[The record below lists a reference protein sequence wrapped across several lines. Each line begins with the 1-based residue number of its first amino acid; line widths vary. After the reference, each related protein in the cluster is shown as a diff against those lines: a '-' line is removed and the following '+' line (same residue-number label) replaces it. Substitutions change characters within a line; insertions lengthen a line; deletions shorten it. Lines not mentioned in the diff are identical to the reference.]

1 MSKNNINC
9 PSCGTDI
16 DISNALKVELEQEYS
31 KRLQQEKQKIVEDHM
46 RKESALQEQMR
57 AFEEKK
63 KNENELFQERLK
75 KERKV
80 LEGELK
86 KKVEGD
92 YELKLNAQKEEI
104 EAYQL
109 KARALQEKEIENEKL
124 KRNMAD
130 MGSKMELQL
139 QKQLNEERLK
149 IKEAAEKQASEKM
162 EMERRA
168 LKKQLEDQKRLT
180 EEMQRKQ
187 EQGSMQLQGEVQE
200 LAIEEWL
207 DSNFPYDTIDEIK
220 KGARGGDCIQIVRD
234 SLGHE
239 CGTIYYE
246 SKRTKAFQPA
256 WIEKFKQDIRAR
268 GADIGVIVTE
278 SMPKQ
283 MERLGEMKGIWICS
297 FEEFK
302 SLCFVLRA
310 TVLQIH
316 QVSEQ
321 QKGKGDKMS
330 MLYGYL
336 TSNEFKMQMEAIV
349 EGFTQMNENLAK
361 EKRSTMTMWKRR
373 EKEIAKVTQNTI
385 DMYGSIKGIAG
396 KAIPTVEQLE
406 LQEGVESEEGEF
418 ESEEEFKESLF

>member
-1 MSKNNINC
+1 MSQNNISC
-9 PSCGTDI
+9 PECGHNI
-16 DISNALKVELEQEYS
+16 DISHALKHELEVEF
-31 KRLQQEKQKIVEDHM
+31 KNRLQKEKQKIVEDHL
-46 RKESALQEQMR
+46 RKEAQLQDKVKD
-57 AFEEKK
+57 FEEKK
-63 KNENELFQERLK
+63 KRENEMFQERIA
-75 KERKV
+75 KERIS

-92 YELKLNAQKEEI
+92 YELRHKAQQEELQEQQQKL
-104 EAYQL
+104 
-109 KARALQEKEIENEKL
+109 RALQEKEIENEKL
-124 KRNMAD
+124 KREMAD
-130 MGSKMELQL
+130 MGGKMELQL

-149 IKEAAEKQASEKM
+149 IKETAEKEASVKSEM
-162 EMERRA
+162 EMRT
-168 LKKQLEDQKRLT
+168 LQKQLEDQKRLT
-180 EEMQRKQ
+180 EEMKRKQ
-187 EQGSMQLQGEVQE
+187 EQGSMQMQGEVQE

-207 DSNFPYDTIDEIK
+207 DSNFPYDTVDEIK

-234 SLGHE
+234 NLGHE

-246 SKRTKAFQPA
+246 SKRTKQFQPS
-256 WIEKFKQDIRAR
+256 WIEKFKQDIRNK

-278 SMPKQ
+278 SMPKK
-283 MERLGEMKGIWICS
+283 MERMGEMKGIWICS

-302 SLCFVLRA
+302 SLCFVLRD
-310 TVLQIH
+310 TVLRIH

-349 EGFTQMNENLAK
+349 EGFTQMNDNLAK
-361 EKRSTMTMWKRR
+361 EKRSTMSMWKRR

-396 KAIPTVEQLE
+396 KAIPSVEQLE
-406 LQEGVESEEGEF
+406 LPEGEEEF
-418 ESEEEFKESLF
+418 DSEEEFKESLF

>member
-16 DISNALKVELEQEYS
+16 DISNVLKAELEQDY
-31 KRLQQEKQKIVEDHM
+31 KNRLKEEKQKIVEEHM
-46 RKESALQEQMR
+46 RKEAALKDREKD
-57 AFEEKK
+57 FEDKRKK
-63 KNENELFQERLK
+63 ENELFQERLK
-75 KERKV
+75 KGIAAEEANVR
-80 LEGELK
+80 
-86 KKVEGD
+86 KKVESD
-92 YELKLNAQKEEI
+92 YELKLKAQQEELQ
-104 EAYQL
+104 EKQQ
-109 KARALQEKEIENEKL
+109 KVRALQEKEIENEKL
-124 KRNMAD
+124 KREMAD
-130 MGSKMELQL
+130 MSGKMELQL

-149 IKEAAEKQASEKM
+149 IKETAEKEASVKSEM
-162 EMERRA
+162 EMRT
-168 LKKQLEDQKRLT
+168 LQKQLEDQKRLT
-180 EEMQRKQ
+180 EEMKRKQ

-234 SLGHE
+234 KLGHE

-268 GADIGVIVTE
+268 GADVGVIVTE

-283 MERLGEMKGIWICS
+283 MERMGEMKGIWICS

-302 SLCFVLRA
+302 SLCFLLRS

-330 MLYGYL
+330 LLYTYL
-336 TSNEFKMQMEAIV
+336 TGNEFKMQLEAIV

-396 KAIPTVEQLE
+396 KAIPSVEQLE
-406 LQEGVESEEGEF
+406 LPEAEEDEF
-418 ESEEEFKESLF
+418 ESEEEFKESLFE